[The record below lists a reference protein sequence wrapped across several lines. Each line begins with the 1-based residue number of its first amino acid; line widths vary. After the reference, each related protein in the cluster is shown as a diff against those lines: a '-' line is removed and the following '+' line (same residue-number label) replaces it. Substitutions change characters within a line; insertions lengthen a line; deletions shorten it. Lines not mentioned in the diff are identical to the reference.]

1 MKLEWN
7 VYIEDP
13 NAKTFKKYNALRG
26 YENQLVKEL
35 VEAKGN
41 KEKFLERVRLI
52 MQARYW
58 SRCEYEIIFTGW
70 PDETVQEKIDVYD
83 QLMMNWYHF
92 SEYVWKWTKREI
104 KRRLK

>member
-1 MKLEWN
+1 MLEWN

-13 NAKTFKKYNALRG
+13 NAKTFKNYNALKG
-26 YENQLVKEL
+26 YENKFVKEL

-41 KEKFLERVRLI
+41 KEKFLERVRLT
-52 MQARYW
+52 MQSRYW
-58 SRCEYEIIFTGW
+58 SRCEYEIILTGW
-70 PDETVQEKIDVYD
+70 PNASIQEKIDIYD
-83 QLMMNWYHF
+83 QIIMNWYHF